1 MWVRIF
7 GEYMTIRYLDPW
19 GYSGNI
25 TEYQN
30 KERPRVV
37 GLPTVSH
44 CTFRLQYPLIKIWGV
59 SEN

>member
-1 MWVRIF
+1 
-7 GEYMTIRYLDPW
+7 MTIRYLDPW

-37 GLPTVSH
+37 GLPTVSIA
-44 CTFRLQYPLIKIWGV
+44 LSDSNIP
-59 SEN
+59 